1 MLYLLV
7 RTERSLLI
15 GSALALATLAG
26 WGSFAYSALSTSRKI
41 DAITGERDAALAQ
54 LQQVQET
61 FGKLSEMETKLG
73 SARIE
78 YSRVVQCWA
87 DTRGKLGQA
96 QQQLAAL
103 TKRLEQARDQVSQT
117 GSIRAEPPKA
127 PARKS

>member
-78 YSRVVQCWA
+78 YSRVVQGWA
-87 DTRGKLGQA
+87 DTHGKLGQA

-117 GSIRAEPPKA
+117 GSIRTEPPKA

>member
-78 YSRVVQCWA
+78 YSRVVQGWA
-87 DTRGKLGQA
+87 DTRGKFGQA

-117 GSIRAEPPKA
+117 GSIRAEPSKA